1 MVCLTCS
8 SGCSGKSDPVMII
21 PSSQIT
27 GTVLAGGRS
36 SRFGSNKALA
46 MIDGHSFLHKS
57 LEILKPFCSRILISG
72 NYTEYEEYG
81 YPIVKDIIS
90 ELGPMGGIYT
100 ALKQAET
107 PYTLFLTCD
116 MPAVTGQ
123 LLEQLLEDNNQDD
136 IAVWQQENGTLQLF
150 PSLFDSSVLPVVERH
165 VFNHQLSIRSLFD
178 EVTIRKIPIRKED
191 EPAFRNINHIADLNI

>member
-1 MVCLTCS
+1 MVCFTCS
-8 SGCSGKSDPVMII
+8 FGCSGKSDTAMII

-27 GTVLAGGRS
+27 GIVLAGGRS

-46 MIDGHSFLHKS
+46 VVDGQSFLHKS
-57 LEILKPFCSRILISG
+57 LEILKPFCSHILISG
-72 NYTEYEEYG
+72 NYVEYEQYG
-81 YPIVKDIIS
+81 YPLIKDIIP

-116 MPAVTGQ
+116 MPAMSGL
-123 LLEQLLEDNNQDD
+123 LLEQLLADHNQADVT
-136 IAVWQQENGTLQLF
+136 VWQQEDGTLQLF

-165 VFNHQLSIRSLFD
+165 VFNRQLSIHSLFD
-178 EVTIRKIPIRKED
+178 EVFIRKIPIRKED